1 MWELPKGKKFLP
13 AASLKELERLY
24 KNEKNDKAK
33 TRLLAAIHRKENESI
48 DKIANSIH
56 QNKRTVHEWLWKFHE
71 DGVKAKDAKK
81 QTGRP
86 CKLNHG
92 QRRKL
97 MMQLEKGPPHSPNGL
112 WTSKEVRNF
121 IHEKYGVMYGAT
133 NIWNI
138 LTEAGFSV
146 QRPRKKHHKSASIEE
161 IEHFK
166 KSQGARHDTTG
177 RKDLLW
183 QRKMRQHSA

>member
-24 KNEKNDKAK
+24 KNEKNYKAK
-33 TRLLAAIHRKENESI
+33 LRLLTAIHRKENKSL
-48 DKIANSIH
+48 DKIASLIH
-56 QNKRTVHEWLWKFHE
+56 KNKRTVHQWLWKFHE
-71 DGVKAKDAKK
+71 DGIEAKDSKK

-86 CKLNHG
+86 CKLDYR
-92 QRRKL
+92 QRKEL

-121 IHEKYGVMYGAT
+121 IRKQYDVMYGPT

-138 LTEAGFSV
+138 LTKSGFSV

-161 IEHFK
+161 IKHFK
-166 KSQGARHDTTG
+166 KSPDDKQTITE
-177 RKDLLW
+177 RKASLW
-183 QRKMRQHSA
+183 QRKMRRHLA